1 MTPQVEQKSYRES
14 LAEILRRR
22 YAGVKVDVMIAC
34 NPAALNFATEY
45 RGKVFQ
51 DVPIVFVGVGDIEM
65 EGQRVWPGVTGVV
78 TPSGFRQTIDLALR
92 LQPDTRA
99 VAIVA
104 GATRWD
110 SFQLAGLHSEL
121 VRYQDKLKEIDIVGP
136 PNQELLQRVAALPP
150 HTVVMFQVYPQFS
163 DEPNFGTWDLLS
175 ETARRLPTYSA
186 FPRICI
192 DGCIGGAYV
201 DNLNLLT
208 STGSLAAQVLSGV
221 RPEDIPIVRNSG
233 PPVHV
238 DWRALQRWQISE
250 SAVPTGALLLHR
262 EPTLW
267 ERGRKYFI
275 AGLAV
280 MIAQTLL
287 ILGLFWQ
294 RARRRKAEIERWT
307 ATQLLV
313 AIVDSSDDAIV
324 SKSLDGVITSWN
336 AGAERLF
343 GYTAREALNQHV
355 SLIIPFNRRSE
366 EAAILER
373 LREGERIE
381 HFETVRLSKDGTTL
395 DISLTISP
403 LRDAAGNIIGASKI
417 ARDITQ
423 RKQMDQTLRE
433 RNAEILERSEQLRL
447 AAQGSQMGLW
457 HWNEV
462 TKEMFWDAR
471 AREMFGVP
479 VDGEVTL
486 ETFYGVLHPDD
497 LELVTTSWRYALEQG
512 LPYEK
517 EYRSLSPDGTTRWIY
532 CRGSAYCD
540 AAAKPIRMVGVF
552 FDITRRKQIEHE
564 HLELSGRLIKAHE
577 EERRRIARE
586 LHDDFSQRLVLVT
599 MELQIILDA
608 VGNSQPNVI
617 ERVRKLVKEVNEFG
631 ADVHALS
638 HSLHSS
644 KLEMLGLSRSVSS
657 FCREFSKQHKIEIDF
672 RQEAVPE
679 SVPSETALCL
689 FRLVQEG
696 LQNVRKHSRASQVEV
711 RLAGSSTEI
720 SLILC
725 DNGVGFDLSQN
736 HASNGIGILS
746 MKERTRMLH
755 GTLEIQS
762 APMKGTQ
769 ITVKIPHKNDRVIS
783 SGASQVL

>member
-1 MTPQVEQKSYRES
+1 
-14 LAEILRRR
+14 
-22 YAGVKVDVMIAC
+22 
-34 NPAALNFATEY
+34 
-45 RGKVFQ
+45 
-51 DVPIVFVGVGDIEM
+51 
-65 EGQRVWPGVTGVV
+65 
-78 TPSGFRQTIDLALR
+78 
-92 LQPDTRA
+92 
-99 VAIVA
+99 
-104 GATRWD
+104 
-110 SFQLAGLHSEL
+110 
-121 VRYQDKLKEIDIVGP
+121 
-136 PNQELLQRVAALPP
+136 
-150 HTVVMFQVYPQFS
+150 
-163 DEPNFGTWDLLS
+163 
-175 ETARRLPTYSA
+175 
-186 FPRICI
+186 
-192 DGCIGGAYV
+192 
-201 DNLNLLT
+201 
-208 STGSLAAQVLSGV
+208 
-221 RPEDIPIVRNSG
+221 
-233 PPVHV
+233 
-238 DWRALQRWQISE
+238 
-250 SAVPTGALLLHR
+250 
-262 EPTLW
+262 
-267 ERGRKYFI
+267 
-275 AGLAV
+275 
-280 MIAQTLL
+280 
-287 ILGLFWQ
+287 
-294 RARRRKAEIERWT
+294 
-307 ATQLLV
+307 
-313 AIVDSSDDAIV
+313 
-324 SKSLDGVITSWN
+324 
-336 AGAERLF
+336 
-343 GYTAREALNQHV
+343 
-355 SLIIPFNRRSE
+355 
-366 EAAILER
+366 
-373 LREGERIE
+373 
-381 HFETVRLSKDGTTL
+381 
-395 DISLTISP
+395 
-403 LRDAAGNIIGASKI
+403 
-417 ARDITQ
+417 
-423 RKQMDQTLRE
+423 
-433 RNAEILERSEQLRL
+433 
-447 AAQGSQMGLW
+447 MGLW

-725 DNGVGFDLSQN
+725 DNGVGF
-736 HASNGIGILS
+736 
-746 MKERTRMLH
+746 
-755 GTLEIQS
+755 
-762 APMKGTQ
+762 
-769 ITVKIPHKNDRVIS
+769 
-783 SGASQVL
+783 